1 MKKQI
6 NGYPPNT
13 ELRFDMVI
21 SNPVIAKIPF
31 ESIDK
36 IWDAF
41 FEAVTKEGLEAKGGV
56 APITEEEDE

>member
-13 ELRFDMVI
+13 ELRFDMII
-21 SNPVIAKIPF
+21 SNPNISKIPF
-31 ESIDK
+31 ESIDR

-41 FEAVTKEGLEAKGGV
+41 FEAVQKEGLEAKGGV
-56 APITEEEDE
+56 APVEEENE